1 MSIHASCATCRSS
14 WRVTLAVRPEKNCHQ
29 KSDDR
34 SEADP
39 PREFH
44 YWEPAWLFIK
54 FRADHG
60 RDLIRQS
67 AQDRHD
73 DEAADH
79 GDDIA
84 AVVPARLGQHSRKKD
99 TEQRAVGVAENPKH
113 DRNNEDA
120 GMRDH
125 EISSG

>member
-44 YWEPAWLFIK
+44 YWEPAWLFVK
-54 FRADHG
+54 FRANQG

-79 GDDIA
+79 GDDVA
-84 AVVPARLGQHSRKKD
+84 AVVPARLGQHAPEKD
-99 TEQRAVGVAENPKH
+99 AEDRAVGVPANSEH
-113 DRNNEDA
+113 DRDDA
-120 GMRDH
+120 DVGMHDD
-125 EISSG
+125 EISGG